1 MAWLQQ
7 YFPGRELAE
16 QHGGEKRKEK
26 PGEKNVLESYF
37 MLHFDLFYLFKIKAF
52 KTKSVQWR
60 QVICH
65 PLMSSV

>member
-1 MAWLQQ
+1 MSLACLCVMAWLQQ

-16 QHGGEKRKEK
+16 QHGGEKRKEN

-52 KTKSVQWR
+52 KTKSVQ
-60 QVICH
+60 
-65 PLMSSV
+65 